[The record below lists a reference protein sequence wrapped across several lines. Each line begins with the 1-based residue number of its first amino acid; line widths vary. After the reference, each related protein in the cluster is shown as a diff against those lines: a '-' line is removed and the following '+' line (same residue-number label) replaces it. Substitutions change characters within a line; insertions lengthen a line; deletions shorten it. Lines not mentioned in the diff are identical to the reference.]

1 MVSFVDSNRAR
12 KKSTLKCSEDFS
24 LSIFFSF
31 PAADRL
37 FFFPSLSLP
46 LSYREARE
54 RAYQIYEK
62 NK

>member
-37 FFFPSLSLP
+37 FFFPSLSLS
-46 LSYREARE
+46 LIERREKE
-54 RAYQIYEK
+54 RIKYMKKI